1 MLNITKRL
9 TGMLNATKKL
19 TGMLNTTKRLTG
31 VLDATKRLTGTLN
44 VVKGLTGHTVIP
56 EPGRAENSA
65 GRLPAEVHM
74 HDGSCMHCRRGHGV
88 SL

>member
-1 MLNITKRL
+1 MLNTTERLTPVLNATKRL
-9 TGMLNATKKL
+9 TGMLNATKRL
-19 TGMLNTTKRLTG
+19 TGMLN
-31 VLDATKRLTGTLN
+31 VTKRLTGTLN
-44 VVKGLTGHTVIP
+44 VVKGLTGHAVIP

-74 HDGSCMHCRRGHGV
+74 HDGSCMHCRRGHGA